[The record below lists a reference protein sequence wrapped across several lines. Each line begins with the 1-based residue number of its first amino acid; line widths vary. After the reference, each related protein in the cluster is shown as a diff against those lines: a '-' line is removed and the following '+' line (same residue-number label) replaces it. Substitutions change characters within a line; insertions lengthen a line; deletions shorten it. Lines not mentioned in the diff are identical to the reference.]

1 MTSKE
6 TSELVGR
13 KRKCDACSTALH
25 PKQQT
30 AITSTDALQLLERR
44 LCVSPQVYKRLKT
57 SLDDGK
63 ARIPL
68 RLLLCASR
76 SASDANVK
84 TKPSESGRMSSPV
97 RALLQK
103 RQPVSRGNV
112 PS

>member
-13 KRKCDACSTALH
+13 KRKCDSCSTVLH

-63 ARIPL
+63 ARVRICSS
-68 RLLLCASR
+68 LCA
-76 SASDANVK
+76 
-84 TKPSESGRMSSPV
+84 T
-97 RALLQK
+97 
-103 RQPVSRGNV
+103 
-112 PS
+112 